1 MVYPTPHKTPYSTH
15 KVAYTSSGHD
25 VQYAYFICLKDAEA
39 YIEYLASHR
48 TISYDTTL
56 LQNVNQTL
64 EEYKQIVLY
73 GISVKELRKKYARCK
88 SKLNSIA
95 KLTSWQRDIQEYRG
109 SLGTSYGN
117 NRVLGDNLDMLSSH
131 LGYTIDMIDTVLQNL
146 KEIN

>member
-1 MVYPTPHKTPYSTH
+1 MVYPTPHKTPSSTH
-15 KVAYTSSGHD
+15 KVAYTSSGCD

-56 LQNVNQTL
+56 LHDVNQTL
-64 EEYKQIVLY
+64 EEYQQVVLY
-73 GISVKELRKKYARCK
+73 GVSVKELRKKYTRCK
-88 SKLNSIA
+88 SKLKSIA
-95 KLTSWQRDIQEYRG
+95 KLTSCQRDIQEYRG

-117 NRVLGDNLDMLSSH
+117 NKVLGENLDMLSSH